1 MVLHRFHIKMH
12 LNLTTFQP
20 FGYEISKFYIN
31 VKLVS
36 TSTFTNK
43 LNKAIYDQQSDIYD
57 QQSEFLVIIKQN
69 YQKQFLHNKESLSLQ
84 KNHMQDAK

>member
-20 FGYEISKFYIN
+20 FRYEISKFYIN
-31 VKLVS
+31 VKLAS

-43 LNKAIYDQQSDIYD
+43 LNKAIYD